1 MIIKIGEKIS
11 ELRNRQNLTQQGLAR
26 SLGVTR
32 SSVNAWEMGISHPSI
47 EKIIDIAEFFHVT
60 TDYLLGLDD
69 SLSVD
74 ISALSDKEKTYVIN
88 LISILL
94 EVFRTS
100 TVILFKFC
108 ILFIDSSVKIGLTIQ
123 SELLIDATFLVSVA
137 AAFFAIMPIPPRLI

>member
-94 EVFRTS
+94 EA
-100 TVILFKFC
+100 K
-108 ILFIDSSVKIGLTIQ
+108 Q
-123 SELLIDATFLVSVA
+123 
-137 AAFFAIMPIPPRLI
+137 